1 MLQHFRQNN
10 WLNTPEFLHT
20 KRKRK
25 WSIQGTYY
33 KRLLAG
39 LAWVGLQTIFPVC
52 LPLNNSFFLWKSGTF
67 QRLNA
72 FNEPQCCASAAAGVG
87 NEARNNVAVR
97 VPGCVSHCCGNA
109 ARTAACF
116 TCRRWSSPLQNVF
129 LLQFCSPAVIT
140 PVMCVCVHA
149 CVCVHVCVCYATS
162 FLWKYNNL
170 QNRRGTKEKWSSYF
184 PSVVRSS
191 PCCPLTAA
199 GTEQP
204 VKESLFGK
212 AEGKDELTQEVICFA
227 HIWPLSFEDEMAWKE
242 VEHQWVTG
250 LLWGP
255 GTASFMVSIT
265 SWGNGPS
272 VTSPLLFRSN
282 QFSSEGIGD
291 ILLETSAKWA
301 CPCQP
306 QSQHVLIDALL
317 FHVNNVVA
325 ILSFYIVFFFFQC
338 TEANELIHAT
348 VK

>member
-1 MLQHFRQNN
+1 MGESKQDSGCLIATCRVKKHVVMSERSCYSISGRIIGSTLQNSYIQKGKENDQYR
-10 WLNTPEFLHT
+10 
-20 KRKRK
+20 
-25 WSIQGTYY
+25 QGTYY

-212 AEGKDELTQEVICFA
+212 AEGKDELT
-227 HIWPLSFEDEMAWKE
+227 
-242 VEHQWVTG
+242 
-250 LLWGP
+250 
-255 GTASFMVSIT
+255 
-265 SWGNGPS
+265 
-272 VTSPLLFRSN
+272 
-282 QFSSEGIGD
+282 
-291 ILLETSAKWA
+291 
-301 CPCQP
+301 
-306 QSQHVLIDALL
+306 
-317 FHVNNVVA
+317 
-325 ILSFYIVFFFFQC
+325 
-338 TEANELIHAT
+338 
-348 VK
+348 